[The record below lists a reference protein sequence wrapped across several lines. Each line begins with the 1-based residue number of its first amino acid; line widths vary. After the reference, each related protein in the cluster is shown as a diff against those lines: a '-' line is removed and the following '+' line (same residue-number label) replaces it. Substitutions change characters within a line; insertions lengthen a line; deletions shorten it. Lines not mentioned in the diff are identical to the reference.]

1 MTALTLI
8 NALDIIYISVYMLVI
23 LAGFFNM
30 FFFIIRQNRCNTN
43 SLPLI
48 LFYTTV

>member
-8 NALDIIYISVYMLVI
+8 NALDIIYISVYLLVI

-43 SLPLI
+43 SMPLI